1 MSRGAKVCDGKRF
14 SRIEQTAAPFSKAI
28 LWGAS
33 SCWSVPKK
41 DKLSES
47 KACFLFPIDPSAPAI
62 CSALDWLDGA
72 TERQLPVFENT

>member
-14 SRIEQTAAPFSKAI
+14 SRFEQTAAPFTTAI
-28 LWGAS
+28 LLKAS
-33 SCWSVPKK
+33 SCRSVPKK

-62 CSALDWLDGA
+62 CSAFDRLDGA
-72 TERQLPVFENT
+72 TGRQLPVFENT

>member
-1 MSRGAKVCDGKRF
+1 MER
-14 SRIEQTAAPFSKAI
+14 TAPTLNNAI
-28 LWGAS
+28 LLKAS

-62 CSALDWLDGA
+62 CSAFDRLDGP
-72 TERQLPVFENT
+72 TGRQLQVFENT